1 MTVTVCIQ
9 DEQGKEQTHEV
20 SDEFM
25 ELCFERARAI
35 SLEVVDLVKEMTAE
49 QWFDTVISKAGENAN
64 EVQQTIIV
72 DMVNNLL
79 QVGLKHSM
87 LRMLLDVLTK

>member
-1 MTVTVCIQ
+1 MTVTVCIE
-9 DEQGKEQTHEV
+9 DEQGKQQTHEV

-25 ELCFERARAI
+25 ELCFERAKTI

-72 DMVNNLL
+72 DMVNSLL
-79 QVGLKHSM
+79 NRCVD
-87 LRMLLDVLTK
+87 RMMFKKILDVLGK

>member
-1 MTVTVCIQ
+1 MTVTVCIE
-9 DEQGKEQTHEV
+9 DEQGKQQTHEV

-49 QWFDTVISKAGENAN
+49 QWYDTVISKAGENAN

-72 DMVNNLL
+72 NMVNTILNRC
-79 QVGLKHSM
+79 VD
-87 LRMLLDVLTK
+87 RMMFKTILDVLGK

>member
-20 SDEFM
+20 SNEFM
-25 ELCFERARAI
+25 ELCFERAKTI
-35 SLEVVDLVKEMTAE
+35 SMEVVDLAKEMNAE
-49 QWFDTVISKAGENAN
+49 QWYDTIRAKAGENAN

-72 DMVNNLL
+72 DMVRKLL
-79 QVGLKHSM
+79 QTGLKHSM

>member
-25 ELCFERARAI
+25 ELCFERA
-35 SLEVVDLVKEMTAE
+35 
-49 QWFDTVISKAGENAN
+49 KASENAN

-72 DMVNNLL
+72 DMVKNLL

>member
-1 MTVTVCIQ
+1 MTVTVCIE
-9 DEQGKEQTHEV
+9 DEQGKQHEHEV

-25 ELCFERARAI
+25 ELCFERAKAV

-49 QWFDTVISKAGENAN
+49 QWYDTVIARAGENAN

-72 DMVNNLL
+72 NMVNTILNRC
-79 QVGLKHSM
+79 VD
-87 LRMLLDVLTK
+87 RMMFKKILDIIGK

>member
-25 ELCFERARAI
+25 ELCFERAKAI

-49 QWFDTVISKAGENAN
+49 QWYETVISKAGENAN

-72 DMVNNLL
+72 NMVNSLL
-79 QVGLKHSM
+79 NRCVD
-87 LRMLLDVLTK
+87 RMMFKKILDVLTK

>member
-1 MTVTVCIQ
+1 MTVTVRIE
-9 DEQGKEQTHEV
+9 DEQGKQQTHEV

-25 ELCFERARAI
+25 ELCFQRAKTI
-35 SLEVVDLVKEMTAE
+35 STEIIDLVKEMTAE
-49 QWFDTVISKAGENAN
+49 QWYDTIRERAGENAN

-79 QVGLKHSM
+79 NRCIERLMFKKIM
-87 LRMLLDVLTK
+87 DIFER